1 MTHNSDG
8 STTINGL
15 LVTDADNGASSETFG
30 VSLTTNPSLTSGS
43 LSAINTALASG
54 MTYSPGATPPA
65 TATVTLSISDVPGAT
80 ETVNFVFNQAG
91 TGQNIPV
98 QGTSGNDVIFATTFQ
113 DVLTGAGGQ
122 DQFVFTPVSSGS
134 VTHTVTDFTLGIDKL
149 DLRQFSNVSASS
161 LPVEAQLGNDT
172 LITLDASDTI
182 LLKNVVATNLHA
194 SDFIMHT

>member
-1 MTHNSDG
+1 
-8 STTINGL
+8 
-15 LVTDADNGASSETFG
+15 
-30 VSLTTNPSLTSGS
+30 
-43 LSAINTALASG
+43 
-54 MTYSPGATPPA
+54 
-65 TATVTLSISDVPGAT
+65 
-80 ETVNFVFNQAG
+80 
-91 TGQNIPV
+91 
-98 QGTSGNDVIFATTFQ
+98 
-113 DVLTGAGGQ
+113 
-122 DQFVFTPVSSGS
+122 VFTPVSSGS